1 MHPQISVLSRF
12 GVDAIASAPIAE
24 ENPARVSRSPLP
36 LLPISW
42 HRLNAEL
49 PQVLIVHKHTFTRE
63 QKSCLRIPDIR
74 RSDHENPS
82 AAEHLHGAF
91 AVGHVMKVVV
101 AHDIARRFRRSTV
114 NLRKIK
120 PGVVGS

>member
-1 MHPQISVLSRF
+1 MHPHLLVLSRF
-12 GVDAIASAPIAE
+12 GVDAIASAPIADKH
-24 ENPARVSRSPLP
+24 PARVSRSPLP
-36 LLPISW
+36 LLPICW

-63 QKSCLRIPDIR
+63 QKSCPRIPDIR

-91 AVGHVMKVVV
+91 AVGHVMNVVV

-114 NLRKIK
+114 NLRK
-120 PGVVGS
+120 